1 MNPKHILLIKSHS
14 MGIGDLLRSSAA
26 WQVLK
31 ARWPAAQLHLL
42 MLSRHPGYPTE
53 QLIREHHLLATA
65 SFVSVAARPDSPEK
79 RSSTEIRNDVRK
91 ALCEVPIDL
100 VIDCEPYGLRTTF
113 LVRWIAR
120 NWSAQT
126 VGVGQFPTRGW
137 WYGLAAPST
146 RAYVEKHQ
154 LPEPMDY
161 TERDFVALAALGLE
175 RQGTPIVLNVSADG
189 LTWQRQHLPAGEH
202 ARRVTLNIGCGTS
215 DALPKRPA
223 MQDLVANMV
232 ALYQAMPF
240 ALHLS
245 GASFE
250 RDVNAEFAQAFEQ
263 RLSALGSYCVVTDWA
278 GQCSLSELTGL
289 LGASDLVIST
299 DSGPYH
305 MAVGLG
311 VPTVCW
317 FNFETPASYHRQRG
331 AQMVINPSTTE
342 FVGAVRASLGVA

>member
-1 MNPKHILLIKSHS
+1 
-14 MGIGDLLRSSAA
+14 
-26 WQVLK
+26 
-31 ARWPAAQLHLL
+31 
-42 MLSRHPGYPTE
+42 
-53 QLIREHHLLATA
+53 
-65 SFVSVAARPDSPEK
+65 
-79 RSSTEIRNDVRK
+79 
-91 ALCEVPIDL
+91 
-100 VIDCEPYGLRTTF
+100 
-113 LVRWIAR
+113 
-120 NWSAQT
+120 
-126 VGVGQFPTRGW
+126 
-137 WYGLAAPST
+137 
-146 RAYVEKHQ
+146 
-154 LPEPMDY
+154 
-161 TERDFVALAALGLE
+161 
-175 RQGTPIVLNVSADG
+175 
-189 LTWQRQHLPAGEH
+189 
-202 ARRVTLNIGCGTS
+202 
-215 DALPKRPA
+215 

-278 GQCSLSELTGL
+278 GQCSLSQLTGL

-305 MAVGLG
+305 MAVGMG